1 LIASI
6 LSGARNGTSKTRIM
20 YSALL
25 SFDQLQKYLVFALD
39 AKLLSLDNNNHTYS
53 VTERGLQF
61 LKHFEELQKME
72 KTIMEKRKALGQL
85 LQYQNPDL
93 QF

>member
-1 LIASI
+1 MIASI

-39 AKLLSLDNNNHTYS
+39 AKLLSLDNNNRTYCI
-53 VTERGLQF
+53 TAKGLQF
-61 LKHFEELQKME
+61 LKHFEELQKIE
-72 KTIMEKRKALGQL
+72 KNIDEKRRAMNDL
-85 LQYQNPDL
+85 LQSVRVEQVE
-93 QF
+93 